1 MKKLFV
7 LFGAV
12 ALLVAFTA
20 PVFAAE
26 WSFYGSARVAMF
38 WQSNDPGDLL
48 GPEGDATAS
57 NYLDYGLQGNAR
69 IGANVKASDNLTG
82 RFEYGGTA
90 NMRLLY
96 GTYDFGGFKLKVGQD
111 YRPVGHGT
119 SNQTFAGDNGMATW
133 GGIYAGRHGQV
144 EAKIG
149 GFSVALVAPPSEVG
163 ITDPETGITYG
174 VNTKITYPMLDAAYV
189 GAAGG
194 FSWKVYGSYAGFD
207 AVGPGPDYQ
216 KEAVN
221 GYILGGGAKL
231 PLGPVTLGAS
241 AYVGK
246 NIGNVAVYTETG
258 SGFAGWDSD
267 AEKIRDS
274 NNWGW
279 VFVAGFTLSD
289 MMSFEGGIGS
299 AYSDMDG
306 VAYDQTAS
314 AWYIQSNIAFAKGV
328 FIVPE
333 IGQVTYGDN
342 LNGEDVGKTTYYG
355 LKWQINF

>member
-12 ALLVAFTA
+12 ALVVAFTA

-38 WQSNDPGDLL
+38 WQSEDPGDLL
-48 GPEGDATAS
+48 GPEGDKTS
-57 NYLDYGLQGNAR
+57 GNNLNMGLHSNAR
-69 IGANVKASDNLTG
+69 IGAKVKANDNLTG

-96 GTYDFGGFKLKVGQD
+96 GTYDFGGFKLKIGQD

-133 GGIYAGRHGQV
+133 GGIYAGRHAQV

-149 GFSVALVAPPSEVG
+149 GFSVALVTPPSEVG
-163 ITDPETGITYG
+163 ITDPETGIKYG
-174 VNTKITYPMLDAAYV
+174 VNTKVTYPMLDAAYV
-189 GAAGG
+189 GAFDG
-194 FSWKVYGSYAGFD
+194 FSWKVYGSYDGFD
-207 AVGPGPDYQ
+207 AVGPGPDYD
-216 KEAVN
+216 KEDIS
-221 GYILGGGAKL
+221 GYILGGGAKWA
-231 PLGPVTLGAS
+231 LGPVILAGS
-241 AYVGK
+241 VYVGQ

-267 AEKIRDS
+267 AGKIRDS
-274 NNWGW
+274 SNWGW
-279 VFVAGFTLSD
+279 AFTVGFKMSD
-289 MMSFEGGIGS
+289 MIGFEGGIGN
-299 AYSDMDG
+299 AYSDMDKVTG
-306 VAYDQTAS
+306 DQTAGC
-314 AWYIQSNIAFAKGV
+314 WYIQSNIALAKGV

-333 IGQVTYGDN
+333 VGQGTYGEN
-342 LNGEDVGKTTYYG
+342 LSGEDTGLNTYYG

>member
-7 LFGAV
+7 LLGAV
-12 ALLVAFTA
+12 VLVVAFTA
-20 PVFAAE
+20 PSFAAE
-26 WSFYGSARVAMF
+26 WSFYGSSRVSMF
-38 WQSNDPGDLL
+38 WTSRDPGDTL
-48 GPEGDATAS
+48 GPEGDDSFT
-57 NYLDYGLQGNAR
+57 DYNMGLQGNAR
-69 IGANVKASDNLTG
+69 IGANVKANDNLTG

-111 YRPVGHGT
+111 YRPVGHST
-119 SNQTFAGDNGMATW
+119 SNQTFGSDNGMTSW

-144 EAKIG
+144 EGKFG
-149 GFSVALVAPPSEVG
+149 GFSIALVAPPSEVG
-163 ITDPETGITYG
+163 ITDPETGIKYG

-207 AVGPGPDYQ
+207 AIGPGPDYQ

-231 PLGPVTLGAS
+231 PLGPVSLGAS

-246 NIGNVAVYTETG
+246 NIGNVAAYTETG

-279 VFVAGFTLSD
+279 VFVIGFKMSD
-289 MMSFEGGIGS
+289 MFGFEGGLGS
-299 AYSDMDG
+299 AYSDMEDTD
-306 VAYDQTAS
+306 YDQTAS
-314 AWYIQSNIAFAKGV
+314 AWYVQANIAFAKGV

-333 IGQVTYGDN
+333 IGQVTLGDD
-342 LNGEDVGKTTYYG
+342 LSGVDNGKNTYYG